1 MNDAVAVSGGT
12 SHMLLLRKDGSV
24 WGWGFNYDGVVDPT
38 DKEPAIYKLRKI
50 EGLTDIVDISAG
62 DNKSFF
68 YQ

>member
-1 MNDAVAVSGGT
+1 
-12 SHMLLLRKDGSV
+12 MLLLRKDGSV